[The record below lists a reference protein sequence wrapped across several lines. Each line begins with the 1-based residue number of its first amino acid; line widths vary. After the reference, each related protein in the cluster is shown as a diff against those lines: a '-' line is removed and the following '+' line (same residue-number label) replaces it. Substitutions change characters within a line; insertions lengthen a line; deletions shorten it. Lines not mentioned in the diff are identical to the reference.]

1 MKSENVKNSM
11 PYFHRKEAFAEAKA
25 MVLKMK
31 VNGIMFRNMI
41 VSAANALYNRKA
53 EINDLN
59 VFPVP
64 DGDTGDN
71 MSMTMGSVHDGT
83 ADFAGNVSDCAGKVS
98 SLVLRSARGNSGV
111 ILSLFFRG
119 MGHALKGVEEADSP
133 DIARAFSKG
142 VSEAYKAVMKPTEGT
157 ILTVMRICAEKA
169 TVAAEETYMGDVE
182 GLFGYMLEV
191 SKEVLDQTPELLP
204 TLKQANVVDAGG
216 AGFVTVIEGM
226 LKALTGMPV
235 ELDPSLLASE
245 AEGQN
250 SVKADFASFGTENIV
265 FPYCTECIVTKSD
278 EYKGE
283 DTAGALNEFIKSI
296 GDSAVF
302 VDDEEIIKL
311 HVHTADPG
319 SVLSH
324 AIAYGSLYSVK
335 IENMRVQHTQLSDK
349 AKKDAAD
356 VEGNNGAATRPAL
369 ETIEEKSGDSVKIAE
384 PINQSGVVAVC
395 SGQGICDMFTDMG
408 VDNIVFG
415 GQSMNP
421 STDDLISA
429 IKQTPSKIVYVLPN
443 NKNIVMAASQAAK
456 MIKCKKVV
464 VIKATSI
471 PQGMAALFAYNPDA
485 DEKYNTNAMNESA
498 QAVTSISITSAVR
511 DSVVDAGAVSK
522 GEILGLVEGKIYCI
536 SKTKE
541 SCMNSL
547 CTKMAGAAI
556 ITLLYGEGIDEE
568 EAIKMKEIILRNER
582 SDCEVAIAYGGQP
595 LYDYII
601 SAEY

>member
-1 MKSENVKNSM
+1 M
-11 PYFHRKEAFAEAKA
+11 PYFHRKGAFAKAKA

-31 VNGIMFRNMI
+31 INGIIFRDMV
-41 VSAANALYNRKA
+41 VSAASALYNSKA

-71 MSMTMGSVHDGT
+71 MSMTMSSVHDSMGE
-83 ADFAGNVSDCAGKVS
+83 FEGNVSDCASKVS

-133 DIARAFSKG
+133 DIAKAFSKG

-169 TVAAEETYMGDVE
+169 TAVAEEKYMGDVE
-182 GLFGYMLEV
+182 GLFEYMLEV
-191 SKEVLDQTPELLP
+191 SKEILEQTPELLP

-216 AGFVTVIEGM
+216 AGFVTAIDGM
-226 LKALTGMPV
+226 LKALKGTPV
-235 ELDPSLLASE
+235 KVDPSLLARE
-245 AEGQN
+245 AEAQN
-250 SVKADFASFGTENIV
+250 SAKADFASFDTGNIV

-283 DTAGALNEFIKSI
+283 DTAGELNDFIKSI

-324 AIAYGSLYSVK
+324 AIMYGSLYSVK

-349 AKKDAAD
+349 
-356 VEGNNGAATRPAL
+356 VNNGAKNAQTDNTAPTVQAVP
-369 ETIEEKSGDSVKIAE
+369 EASEEKSGDSVKIAE
-384 PINQSGVVAVC
+384 PINQFGVVAVC
-395 SGQGICDMFTDMG
+395 SGQGICDMFNDMG

-429 IKQTPSKIVYVLPN
+429 IKQTPSKVVYVLPN

-456 MIKCKKVV
+456 MIKCKKVI

-471 PQGMAALFAYNPDA
+471 PQGMAALFAYNPEA
-485 DEKYNTNAMNESA
+485 DEKYNTNVMNESA
-498 QAVTSISITSAVR
+498 QRVTSISITSAVR
-511 DSVVDAGAVSK
+511 DSVVDAGTVSK

-547 CTKMAGAAI
+547 CAKMSGAAI
-556 ITLLYGEGIDEE
+556 ITLLYGEGIEEE
-568 EAIKMKEIILRNER
+568 EALRMKDIILKNER
-582 SDCEVAIAYGGQP
+582 SDCEVAVAYGGQP